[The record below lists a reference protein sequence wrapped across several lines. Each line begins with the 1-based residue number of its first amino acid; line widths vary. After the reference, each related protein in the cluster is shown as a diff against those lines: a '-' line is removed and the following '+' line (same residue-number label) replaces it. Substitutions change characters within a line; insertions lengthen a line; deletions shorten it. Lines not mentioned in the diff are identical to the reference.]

1 MSAPLFLSIGYYGV
15 FGCSAGACLLAIC
28 YLSIVVRE
36 DTDET
41 RDHDT
46 HHQITSQLRQVL
58 KANSLIVC
66 SNMIS
71 LNNYTENYY
80 DVQVTDN
87 AQIESSQLTVQTRTN
102 TNLGQLL
109 KLIINLIIPIK
120 LENVEGGLGF
130 RNIESFLQ

>member
-1 MSAPLFLSIGYYGV
+1 
-15 FGCSAGACLLAIC
+15 
-28 YLSIVVRE
+28 
-36 DTDET
+36 
-41 RDHDT
+41 
-46 HHQITSQLRQVL
+46 
-58 KANSLIVC
+58 
-66 SNMIS
+66 MIS

-87 AQIESSQLTVQTRTN
+87 AQIESGQLTVQTRTS

>member
-1 MSAPLFLSIGYYGV
+1 
-15 FGCSAGACLLAIC
+15 
-28 YLSIVVRE
+28 
-36 DTDET
+36 
-41 RDHDT
+41 
-46 HHQITSQLRQVL
+46 
-58 KANSLIVC
+58 
-66 SNMIS
+66 MIS
-71 LNNYTENYY
+71 LNNYTENYH

-87 AQIESSQLTVQTRTN
+87 AQIESSQWTVQTRTN

>member
-1 MSAPLFLSIGYYGV
+1 
-15 FGCSAGACLLAIC
+15 
-28 YLSIVVRE
+28 
-36 DTDET
+36 
-41 RDHDT
+41 
-46 HHQITSQLRQVL
+46 
-58 KANSLIVC
+58 
-66 SNMIS
+66 MIS